1 MPDIIGVV
9 RKASAGGASGGTP
22 ALVLGT
28 ANTAGVATTFI
39 RDDDTILAF
48 DATVPVTQAYSDAAA
63 TGAATVAARR
73 DHKHGMP
80 AAGGASGGTPAL
92 TLGTANSAGVAATFI
107 REDDTILAFDVTVP
121 TTSALAD
128 AAAVGTATTTARRDH
143 KHGRESFATNV
154 VLLSSAAAAGA
165 ATTPMRSNDTIA
177 AFDATV
183 PVTQAFADAAAV
195 GVINFAARRDHK
207 HGMMAA
213 PAAERAAS
221 STTPAKIGGAAVG
234 VGTTDARD
242 DHVHA
247 LSLAAGK
254 VANTTITNTVT
265 PTTGGVTFA
274 APAIG
279 AGHMYRIRAVGQFT
293 AASSVTTRNAQVSPF
308 WGTVACPTLAAAIVV
323 PVSLAQTT
331 QWELEYI
338 LVGVDTTHA
347 WVTGYFHSRLGL
359 AAADTQA
366 QRLATMTNAAPA
378 STIVT
383 AGAQTLD
390 LRFSMSTSVAGDSWV
405 VQQVTMER
413 MA

>member
-9 RKASAGGASGGTP
+9 RKGSTGGSSGGTP

-48 DATVPVTQAYSDAAA
+48 DATVP
-63 TGAATVAARR
+63 
-73 DHKHGMP
+73 
-80 AAGGASGGTPAL
+80 
-92 TLGTANSAGVAATFI
+92 
-107 REDDTILAFDVTVP
+107 

-128 AAAVGTATTTARRDH
+128 AAAVGAATVAARRDH
-143 KHGRESFATNV
+143 KHGRESFATNAI
-154 VLLSSAAAAGA
+154 LLGSAAAAGA
-165 ATTPMRSNDTIA
+165 ATTPFRSNDTIA

-207 HGMMAA
+207 HGMPSERVAA
-213 PAAERAAS
+213 

-254 VANTTITNTVT
+254 VANTTINNTVT

-274 APAIG
+274 APAIA
-279 AGHMYRIRAVGQFT
+279 AGHMYRIRAVGQFVAVSSAT
-293 AASSVTTRNAQVSPF
+293 ARNAQVSPF

-323 PVSLAQTT
+323 PASLAQTT

-347 WVTGYFHSRLGL
+347 WCTGYFHSRLGL

-378 STIVT
+378 STVVT

-390 LRFSMSTSVAGDSWV
+390 LRFSMSVSVATDQWI
-405 VQQVTMER
+405 VQQVTLER
-413 MA
+413 LA

>member
-9 RKASAGGASGGTP
+9 RKGSTGGSSGGTP

-48 DATVPVTQAYSDAAA
+48 DATVP
-63 TGAATVAARR
+63 
-73 DHKHGMP
+73 
-80 AAGGASGGTPAL
+80 
-92 TLGTANSAGVAATFI
+92 
-107 REDDTILAFDVTVP
+107 

-128 AAAVGTATTTARRDH
+128 AAAVGAATVAARRDH
-143 KHGRESFATNV
+143 KHGRESFATNAI
-154 VLLSSAAAAGA
+154 LLGSAAAAGA
-165 ATTPMRSNDTIA
+165 ATTPFRSNDTIA

-207 HGMMAA
+207 HGMPSERVAA
-213 PAAERAAS
+213 

-254 VANTTITNTVT
+254 VANTTINNTVT

-274 APAIG
+274 APAIA
-279 AGHMYRIRAVGQFT
+279 AGHMYRIRAVGQFV
-293 AASSVTTRNAQVSPF
+293 AVSSVTARNAQVSPF

-405 VQQVTMER
+405 VQQVTLER